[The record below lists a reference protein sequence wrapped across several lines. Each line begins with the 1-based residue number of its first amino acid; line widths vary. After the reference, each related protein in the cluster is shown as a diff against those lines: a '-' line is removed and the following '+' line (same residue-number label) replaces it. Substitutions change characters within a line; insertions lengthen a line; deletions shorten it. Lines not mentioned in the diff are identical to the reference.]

1 MRPLSPVARASTD
14 AALSDVALMDAIR
27 GGDVAALGLLL
38 ERYRPALLS
47 AAIRIVGSG
56 PEAEDAFQETCLIAL
71 RHIGSVRDPEAVGFW
86 LHTVLRRACLQQKRR
101 RRGEVLTHE
110 LPEITDHRES
120 PERRLERLELRD
132 WVRGAID
139 RLPEALRV
147 AAMLRYFGS
156 YDSYDEVAAILGIPI
171 GTVRSRLSEAR
182 AKLADALLASAG
194 LIHDDRRANDRA
206 RERFWLD
213 EFRGIFE
220 RGESRRFVS
229 HFSPELLVVWSTGR
243 RAQGRRHLAAEIDGD
258 LAAGVRLDLER
269 VVGSGGITVVEAR
282 FVNPASAPEHCPPGI
297 SLVLAG
303 QAERP
308 SGIHLHLA
316 ARPPRPVED

>member
-1 MRPLSPVARASTD
+1 MRAPCD
-14 AALSDVALMDAIR
+14 AALLDAIR

-38 ERYRPALLS
+38 ERYRPSLL
-47 AAIRIVGSG
+47 AVAIRIVGRG
-56 PEAEDAFQETCLIAL
+56 PEAEDAFQETCLTAL
-71 RHIGSVRDPEAVGFW
+71 RHIGSVRDPDALGGW
-86 LHTVLRRACLQQKRR
+86 LHTVMRRVCLQQKRR
-101 RRGEVLTHE
+101 HRAEVLTHE
-110 LPEITDHRES
+110 LPEVAADGES
-120 PERRLERLELRD
+120 PEERIERLALRD
-132 WVRGAID
+132 WVRDAVN
-139 RLPEALRV
+139 RLPAPLRV

-182 AKLADALLASAG
+182 AKLADALLASAAP
-194 LIHDDRRANDRA
+194 IHDDRRAGDRA

-213 EFRGIFE
+213 EFRDLFT
-220 RGESRRFVS
+220 RGESTRFVS
-229 HFSPELLVVWSTGR
+229 HFSPELLVVWSSGR

-282 FVNPASAPEHCPPGI
+282 FVNPASAPEHCPPGLA
-297 SLVLAG
+297 LVLAG
-303 QAERP
+303 RDERP

-316 ARPPRPVED
+316 PRPPRPHED

>member
-1 MRPLSPVARASTD
+1 MRLHSPDMRTPRD
-14 AALSDVALMDAIR
+14 AALLDALR

-38 ERYRPALLS
+38 ERYRPSLLA
-47 AAIRIVGSG
+47 AAIRLVGRG
-56 PEAEDAFQETCLIAL
+56 PDAEDAFQETCLVAL
-71 RHIGSVRDPEAVGFW
+71 RHIGTVRDPDAVGGW

-101 RRGEVLTHE
+101 RRAEVLTHD
-110 LPEITDHRES
+110 LPEIADDGES
-120 PERRLERLELRD
+120 PERRIERLELRD

-139 RLPEALRV
+139 RLPETLRV

-194 LIHDDRRANDRA
+194 LIHDDRRAHDRA
-206 RERFWLD
+206 RERFWLE
-213 EFRGIFE
+213 EFSDVFR
-220 RGESRRFVS
+220 RGESTRFVS
-229 HFSPELLVVWSTGR
+229 HFSPDLLVRWSSGR

-258 LAAGVRLDLER
+258 LVAGVRLDLER
-269 VVGSGGITVVEAR
+269 VVGSGGITVVEAH
-282 FVNPASAPEHCPPGI
+282 FVNPSSAPDHCPPGI
-297 SLVLAG
+297 SVVLAG
-303 QAERP
+303 HAERP

-316 ARPPRPVED
+316 PRPPRPRED

>member
-1 MRPLSPVARASTD
+1 MRLTAPSARAPRDDFRD
-14 AALSDVALMDAIR
+14 AALVAAFRD
-27 GGDVAALGLLL
+27 GDVAALGLLL
-38 ERYRPALLS
+38 ERYRAALLA
-47 AAIRIVGSG
+47 AAITIVGRG

-71 RHIGSVRDPEAVGFW
+71 RHVGSVRDPDAVGAW
-86 LHTVLRRACLQQKRR
+86 LHTVLRRVCLQQKRR
-101 RRGEVLTHE
+101 RRGEVLAHD
-110 LPEITDHRES
+110 LPDIADERES
-120 PERRLERLELRD
+120 PQRRIERLELRD

-139 RLPEALRV
+139 RLPEPLRV

-156 YDSYDEVAAILGIPI
+156 YDSYDEVAKILGIPI

-206 RERFWLD
+206 RERFWHE
-213 EFRGIFE
+213 EFRDIFT

-229 HFSPELLVVWSTGR
+229 HFSPELLVVWSHGR
-243 RAQGRRHLAAEIDGD
+243 RAQGRRHLAAEIDDD
-258 LAAGVRLDLER
+258 LSAGVRLDLER

-282 FVNPASAPEHCPPGI
+282 FVNPSSAPEHCPPGI

-303 QAERP
+303 RDERP
-308 SGIHLHLA
+308 SAIRLHLA
-316 ARPPRPVED
+316 ARAPRPLED

>member
-1 MRPLSPVARASTD
+1 MRPSRPDTRALRDTD
-14 AALSDVALMDAIR
+14 LLHAMR

-38 ERYRPALLS
+38 ERYRPSLLA
-47 AAIRIVGSG
+47 AAIRIVGRG
-56 PEAEDAFQETCLIAL
+56 AEAEDAFQETALIAL
-71 RHIGSVRDPEAVGFW
+71 RHIGSVRDADAVGAW
-86 LHTVLRRACLQQKRR
+86 LHTVVRRVCLQSKRR
-101 RRGEVLTHE
+101 RHAEVSTHG
-110 LPEITDHRES
+110 LPEMADES
-120 PERRLERLELRD
+120 ERPEQRIERLELRE

-182 AKLADALLASAG
+182 SKLAAALLESAG
-194 LIHDDRRANDRA
+194 SIHDERRAADRA
-206 RERFWLD
+206 RERFWGE
-213 EFRGIFE
+213 EFRAIFT
-220 RGESRRFVS
+220 RGESGRFVS
-229 HFSPELLVVWSTGR
+229 HFAPELLVRWSNGR

-258 LAAGVRLDLER
+258 LFAGVRLDVER

-282 FVNPASAPEHCPPGI
+282 FVNPSSAPDHCPPGI
-297 SLVLAG
+297 ALVLAG
-303 QAERP
+303 LAERP

-316 ARPPRPVED
+316 PRPPRPLED